1 MRRLGPWLDLLYGWK
16 NHDVS
21 TQKFIFRPGAPGRCL
36 EGPGMSSLPGN
47 HDQQEN
53 IPGYFLFKKYTFK
66 VLLSTLEKIQFWG
79 DLKEPQMISYLKC
92 FCLQVFL

>member
-1 MRRLGPWLDLLYGWK
+1 MRRLGPWLDLLYAWK
-16 NHDVS
+16 TNVN

-53 IPGYFLFKKYTFK
+53 IPGLPFFKYTFK
-66 VLLSTLEKIQFWG
+66 VLLSTLEKNT
-79 DLKEPQMISYLKC
+79 
-92 FCLQVFL
+92 FLEGF

>member
-1 MRRLGPWLDLLYGWK
+1 MRRLGLWLDLVYMIWK
-16 NHDVS
+16 TPER

-53 IPGYFLFKKYTFK
+53 IPGTAFFKYTFK
-66 VLLSTLEKIQFWG
+66 VLLLTLEKNT
-79 DLKEPQMISYLKC
+79 
-92 FCLQVFL
+92 FLEGFK